1 MENDGF
7 TRELL
12 ELELN
17 YYYLY
22 PELFNVDDNF
32 CSLWIVSLWK
42 LLLFIK
48 IRKNFLFFSWIYYKL
63 SFGFRN
69 SLFYGEFGSFRNFK
83 GGKTKQ
89 NPNDSEN
96 KVSKVS
102 VKRF

>member
-1 MENDGF
+1 MENEGL

-12 ELELN
+12 DLELN

-22 PELFNVDDNF
+22 PELFHVDDNF
-32 CSLWIVSLWK
+32 CSQWK
-42 LLLFIK
+42 SCL
-48 IRKNFLFFSWIYYKL
+48 IRETFLFFSWIYYKL

-83 GGKTKQ
+83 GGKTKY
-89 NPNDSEN
+89 NPNNSEN